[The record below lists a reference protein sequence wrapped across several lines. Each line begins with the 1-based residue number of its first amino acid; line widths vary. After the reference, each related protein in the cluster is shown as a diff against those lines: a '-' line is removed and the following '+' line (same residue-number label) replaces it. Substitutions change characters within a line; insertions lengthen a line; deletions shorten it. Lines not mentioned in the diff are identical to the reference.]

1 MYGKATFIKVNQLRY
16 DSLSQKY
23 QGTSV
28 QVLHSFPPCK
38 ALVFLLLAEYHLN
51 HILKEPTIR
60 NSYQFLNVP
69 SHKWQNWKVDDGSS
83 ILSGLVVKLNNSK

>member
-23 QGTSV
+23 QGTSA
-28 QVLHSFPPCK
+28 QVLIALNDIVFSPCK
-38 ALVFLLLAEYHLN
+38 ALVFLLLAKYHLK

-60 NSYQFLNVP
+60 NSYQFPNVP
-69 SHKWQNWKVDDGSS
+69 SH
-83 ILSGLVVKLNNSK
+83 